1 MWQSMIP
8 YILAIYSYNYVKHSS
23 IVLVYNLIFE
33 KQRFDELERMSKKS
47 VCFFVK

>member
-1 MWQSMIP
+1 MVQSMIP

-23 IVLVYNLIFE
+23 IVYNLIFE